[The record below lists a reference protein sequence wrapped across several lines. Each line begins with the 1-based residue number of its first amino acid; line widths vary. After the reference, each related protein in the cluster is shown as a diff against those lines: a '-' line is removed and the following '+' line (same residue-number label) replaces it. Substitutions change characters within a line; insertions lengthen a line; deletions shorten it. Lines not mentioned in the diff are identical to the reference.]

1 MSMKKI
7 RLVIA
12 DDHPLFRAGVRTAL
26 EEVGDIEIVGEAEA
40 GSKVLPLLAK
50 TQPDFLLL
58 DYLMPRFDLLAT
70 LDAIQARHPNLK
82 VAVISGVDEARVI
95 EAALRR
101 GASAFVLKSIAPEDV
116 AAVVRQVI
124 HGTVFHAQALLDNAS
139 AEETRPAELTERETS
154 ILIALARGLSNDAIA
169 KELWITR
176 DTVKFHIRKIYRKL
190 DVTNRT
196 EAARYAYQN
205 GLVRSTAAEA
215 TAASS

>member
-1 MSMKKI
+1 MDMKKI

-26 EEVGDIEIVGEAEA
+26 EEVGDIEIVGEADSGA
-40 GSKVLPLLAK
+40 KVLPLLAQAK
-50 TQPDFLLL
+50 PDFLLI

-124 HGTVFHAQALLDNAS
+124 HGTVFHAQGLLDHAS
-139 AEETRPAELTERETS
+139 AEEPRAAELTERETS

-176 DTVKFHIRKIYRKL
+176 DTVKFHVRKIYRKL
-190 DVTNRT
+190 DVANRT
-196 EAARYAYQN
+196 EAARYAYQH
-205 GLVRSTAAEA
+205 GLVRSSVAEA
-215 TAASS
+215 GAATS